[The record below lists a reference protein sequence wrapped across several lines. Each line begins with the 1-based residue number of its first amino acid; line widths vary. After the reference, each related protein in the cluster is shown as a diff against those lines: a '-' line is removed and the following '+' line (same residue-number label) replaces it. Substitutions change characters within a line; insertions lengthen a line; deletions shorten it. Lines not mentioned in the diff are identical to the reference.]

1 MEDNRFASVGAIV
14 LRDNEVLLVRH
25 TYGRAAGKLLNP
37 SGFIKHGEMPY
48 EALKRE
54 INEETGI
61 EINIQG
67 LISVRCSVNNWWLIF
82 LADYM
87 SGEPRSDKTENN
99 EVLFMPSEQAL
110 SHPDVTGATKILIKL
125 AKEQRVLIPNAEYA
139 EWIEQILPDGQM
151 MFS

>member
-37 SGFIKHGEMPY
+37 SGFIRQGEMPY

-54 INEETGI
+54 VLEETGI
-61 EINIQG
+61 EIAIRG
-67 LISVRCSVNNWWLIF
+67 LLTVRCSVSDWWLVF
-82 LADYM
+82 VADYVL
-87 SGEPRSDKTENN
+87 GEPRSDKIENN
-99 EVLFMPSEQAL
+99 EALFMPINEAL
-110 SHPDVTGATKILIKL
+110 SHSDVTGATKILIKL
-125 AKEQRVLIPNAEYA
+125 ASEKSVLIPNNEYA
-139 EWIEQILPDGQM
+139 EWIKPISGDKHM